1 VACSPDGK
9 QVASGSRD
17 RTVKIWQACACVS
30 EERGDGE
37 GVVPEELSL
46 LSDTLR
52 RINLAKVVIG
62 PFGLRGPMHLC
73 QTLSGHSDW

>member
-1 VACSPDGK
+1 VAWSPDGK

-17 RTVKIWQACACVS
+17 RTVKIWQACSFLSV
-30 EERGDGE
+30 ERRDGE

-46 LSDTLR
+46 PSDTLR
-52 RINLAKVVIG
+52 HINLAEEVT
-62 PFGLRGPMHLC
+62 GLRGPMHLC